1 MPVVDAT
8 RTQNSQEQSAN
19 QNGSIGSVTVW
30 AREPLKVQA
39 DVPKDWRDKLN
50 WILSLIL
57 VLIGCFGV
65 WYARKTLKAIEG
77 QLNEIRAA
85 GKQTDQMIEHT
96 GAQARAA
103 LMNAQA
109 VIDSE
114 RAWLSVSMGDLEL
127 PYKEI
132 PTDSEVWFAP
142 RVTNIGRTPAHITKM
157 YLRVRFCTSIT
168 QFDYPPVYEN
178 ETDRPNDG
186 SSRLFGDK
194 LFEEKVMAVP
204 NGTIMPVRVNTSG
217 QKLRQLA
224 DGNNMKLF
232 VYGYVKYRTIGHP
245 VCTTGFSL
253 QYHIPGAISDPL
265 EGLPTGFA
273 IYGAPGYN
281 YAT

>member
-1 MPVVDAT
+1 
-8 RTQNSQEQSAN
+8 
-19 QNGSIGSVTVW
+19 
-30 AREPLKVQA
+30 
-39 DVPKDWRDKLN
+39 
-50 WILSLIL
+50 
-57 VLIGCFGV
+57 
-65 WYARKTLKAIEG
+65 
-77 QLNEIRAA
+77 
-85 GKQTDQMIEHT
+85 
-96 GAQARAA
+96 
-103 LMNAQA
+103 
-109 VIDSE
+109 
-114 RAWLSVSMGDLEL
+114 MGDLEL